1 MTCLG
6 WCWVRFAPGKA
17 TDVTQKGC
25 ILRMRM
31 LFLVMS
37 TLTMMIIDG
46 IRITIILV
54 PGHCYFHSSNDDD
67 DDSDD
72 SSDSHA
78 HEDDD
83 DAAEDDNSDADDD
96 GDDDLNDK

>member
-1 MTCLG
+1 
-6 WCWVRFAPGKA
+6 
-17 TDVTQKGC
+17 
-25 ILRMRM
+25 M

-46 IRITIILV
+46 IRIPIILV

-67 DDSDD
+67 DSDD

-83 DAAEDDNSDADDD
+83 GRRD
-96 GDDDLNDK
+96 